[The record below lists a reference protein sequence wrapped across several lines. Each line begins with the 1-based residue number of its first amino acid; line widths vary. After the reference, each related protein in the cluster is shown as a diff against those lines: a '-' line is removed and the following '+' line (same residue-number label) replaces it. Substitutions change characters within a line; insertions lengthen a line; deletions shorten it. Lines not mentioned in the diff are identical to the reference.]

1 MDDKS
6 NVKACFFFLI
16 LFLYNE
22 KGSNHRNNSLTLKC
36 AVLIQYEFSAL
47 RFLPVKCEKIVKLFF
62 ICYFIYCRYFY
73 FFFLRKILKALQHST
88 RKHLDLGPRGR
99 TRARD
104 DSIGHPF
111 F

>member
-47 RFLPVKCEKIVKLFF
+47 RFLPVKCDQIVKLFF
-62 ICYFIYCRYFY
+62 ICYLLSLFL

-88 RKHLDLGPRGR
+88 RKHLVLGPRGR